1 MKGFSRILKIASL
14 AAGLSLL
21 AVPATLVP
29 QPAAAQDAKIDL
41 SQDGWWLKPYKAKKD
56 WTIGVS
62 YTDTSISYIAAL
74 QKAIQAKAK
83 EMGVKIIE
91 VDAKNDTNVEL
102 ANVENLLQQKID
114 LLLLE
119 GASLK
124 ASVASIEAAN
134 KANVPVVHFNI
145 LAEGGDYVTFVGS
158 NQIDSGILM
167 GNKIV
172 DLYKELGKPTLKG
185 IYMRGIAGYI
195 TDEIRTQGVKD
206 TLAKAGLA
214 DKVEWTE
221 QYADFSRSKAQS
233 VAESILAKSSDYDFI
248 IANGDDMILGALGA
262 VKSAGLLGKVRVFSS
277 VDGLPEVLDG
287 IKNGEIVSTVFQN
300 PEGQAQGG
308 IMAAT
313 MYLDGDKDLP
323 KQILI
328 PFVLTDKSN
337 LDEIMAIANRVY
349 GQ

>member
-1 MKGFSRILKIASL
+1 MKAFRSMGLAVAVASVTLGAASL
-14 AAGLSLL
+14 GVPL
-21 AVPATLVP
+21 AT
-29 QPAAAQDAKIDL
+29 PAAHAASVDVSK
-41 SQDGWWLKPYKAKKD
+41 DGWWLNPYKASKQ

-74 QKAIQAKAK
+74 QRAVQAKAK
-83 EMGVKIIE
+83 EMGVKIVE

-102 ANVENLLQQKID
+102 ANVESLLQQHID

-145 LAEGGDYVTFVGS
+145 LAEGGNYVTFVGS
-158 NQIDSGILM
+158 NQIESGVDM
-167 GNKIV
+167 GNEIV
-172 DLYKELGKPTLKG
+172 KLYKDLGKPKLKG

-195 TDEIRTQGVKD
+195 TDEIRNKGVKD
-206 TLAKAGLA
+206 TLAKAGIG

-233 VAESILAKSSDYDFI
+233 VAESILAKSQDYDFI

-262 VKSAGLLGKVRVFSS
+262 VKAAGLLGKVRAFTS
-277 VDGLPEVLDG
+277 VDGLPETLDA
-287 IKNGEIVSTVFQN
+287 IKAGEIVSTIFQN
-300 PEGQAQGG
+300 PEGQGEGG

-313 MYLDGDKDLP
+313 MYLDGAKDLP
-323 KQILI
+323 KEILI
-328 PFVLTDKSN
+328 PFVPTDKSN
-337 LDEIMAIANRVY
+337 VAEIMKIANRVY
-349 GQ
+349 GK

>member
-1 MKGFSRILKIASL
+1 MKALRSIGL
-14 AAGLSLL
+14 AA
-21 AVPATLVP
+21 ATASFFFVGASVGVLP
-29 QPAAAQDAKIDL
+29 SMRAAHAESVDVSK
-41 SQDGWWLKPYKAKKD
+41 DGWWLKPYKAAKE

-74 QKAIQAKAK
+74 QKAVQAKAK

-102 ANVENLLQQKID
+102 ANVESLLQQHID

-145 LAEGGDYVTFVGS
+145 LAEGGHYVTFVGS
-158 NQIDSGILM
+158 NQIESGIDM
-167 GNKIV
+167 GNEVVK
-172 DLYKELGKPTLKG
+172 LYKQLGKPKLKG

-195 TDEIRTQGVKD
+195 TDEIRNKGVKD
-206 TLAKAGLA
+206 TLAKAGIG
-214 DKVEWTE
+214 DKIEWTE
-221 QYADFSRSKAQS
+221 QYADFSRGKAQS
-233 VAESILAKSSDYDFI
+233 VAESILAKAQDYDFI

-262 VKSAGLLGKVRVFSS
+262 VKAAGLLGKVLVYTS
-277 VDGLPEVLDG
+277 VDGLPETLEA
-287 IKNGEIVSTVFQN
+287 IKAGEIVSTIFQN
-300 PEGQAQGG
+300 PEGQGEGG

-313 MYLDGDKDLP
+313 MYLDGDKNLP
-323 KQILI
+323 KEILI
-328 PFVLTDKSN
+328 PFVPTDKSN
-337 LDEIMAIANRVY
+337 VDEIMKIADRVY
-349 GQ
+349 GK

>member
-1 MKGFSRILKIASL
+1 
-14 AAGLSLL
+14 
-21 AVPATLVP
+21 
-29 QPAAAQDAKIDL
+29 
-41 SQDGWWLKPYKAKKD
+41 
-56 WTIGVS
+56 
-62 YTDTSISYIAAL
+62 
-74 QKAIQAKAK
+74 
-83 EMGVKIIE
+83 
-91 VDAKNDTNVEL
+91 
-102 ANVENLLQQKID
+102 
-114 LLLLE
+114 
-119 GASLK
+119 
-124 ASVASIEAAN
+124 
-134 KANVPVVHFNI
+134 
-145 LAEGGDYVTFVGS
+145 
-158 NQIDSGILM
+158 M

-172 DLYKELGKPTLKG
+172 ELYKELGKPTLKG

-195 TDEIRTQGVKD
+195 TDEIRTQGVKE
-206 TLAKAGLA
+206 TLDKAGLG

-277 VDGLPEVLDG
+277 VDGLPEVLEG
-287 IKNGEIVSTVFQN
+287 IKNDEIVSTVFQN

-313 MYLDGDKDLP
+313 MYLDGKKDLP
-323 KQILI
+323 KEILI

-337 LDEIMAIANRVY
+337 LEQIMEIANRVY

>member
-1 MKGFSRILKIASL
+1 MKAFRSMGLAVAVASVTLGAASL
-14 AAGLSLL
+14 GVPL
-21 AVPATLVP
+21 AT
-29 QPAAAQDAKIDL
+29 PAAHAASVDVSK
-41 SQDGWWLKPYKAKKD
+41 DGWWLNPYKASKQ

-74 QKAIQAKAK
+74 QRAVQAKAK
-83 EMGVKIIE
+83 EMGVKIVE

-102 ANVENLLQQKID
+102 ANVESLLQQHID

-145 LAEGGDYVTFVGS
+145 LAEGGNYVTFVGS
-158 NQIDSGILM
+158 NQIESGVDM
-167 GNKIV
+167 GNEIV
-172 DLYKELGKPTLKG
+172 KLYKDLGKPKLKG

-195 TDEIRTQGVKD
+195 TDEIRNKGVKD
-206 TLAKAGLA
+206 TLAKAGIG
-214 DKVEWTE
+214 DKIEWTE

-233 VAESILAKSSDYDFI
+233 VAESILAKSQDYDFI

-262 VKSAGLLGKVRVFSS
+262 VKAAGLLGKVRVFTS
-277 VDGLPEVLDG
+277 VDGLPETLDA
-287 IKNGEIVSTVFQN
+287 IKAGEIVSTIFQN
-300 PEGQAQGG
+300 PEGQGEGG

-313 MYLDGDKDLP
+313 MYLDGAKDLP
-323 KQILI
+323 KEILV
-328 PFVLTDKSN
+328 PFVPTDKSN
-337 LDEIMAIANRVY
+337 VAEIMKIANRVY
-349 GQ
+349 GK

>member
-1 MKGFSRILKIASL
+1 MIAIASVVVGGASL
-14 AAGLSLL
+14 FGGSGTVGKTLVGALIMQVVQSGLVMLDVPSPIQQAILGFIIIFAVFVDLGFRIQVEKAGPGSRSEIGFQLQIKQTKGVKHDGVQTRAEIASIAAGLALIALPVALAPHL
-21 AVPATLVP
+21 AVAQEAT
-29 QPAAAQDAKIDL
+29 IDITK
-41 SQDGWWLKPYKAKKD
+41 DGWWLEPYKAKKE

-158 NQIDSGILM
+158 NQIDCPGS
-167 GNKIV
+167 
-172 DLYKELGKPTLKG
+172 
-185 IYMRGIAGYI
+185 
-195 TDEIRTQGVKD
+195 
-206 TLAKAGLA
+206 
-214 DKVEWTE
+214 
-221 QYADFSRSKAQS
+221 
-233 VAESILAKSSDYDFI
+233 
-248 IANGDDMILGALGA
+248 
-262 VKSAGLLGKVRVFSS
+262 
-277 VDGLPEVLDG
+277 
-287 IKNGEIVSTVFQN
+287 
-300 PEGQAQGG
+300 
-308 IMAAT
+308 
-313 MYLDGDKDLP
+313 
-323 KQILI
+323 
-328 PFVLTDKSN
+328 
-337 LDEIMAIANRVY
+337 
-349 GQ
+349 

>member
-1 MKGFSRILKIASL
+1 MKLLRSIAILFL
-14 AAGLSLL
+14 AASPF
-21 AVPATLVP
+21 VPGGRMMAET
-29 QPAAAQDAKIDL
+29 PAATVDVTKE
-41 SQDGWWLKPYKAKKD
+41 GWWLTPYKATKP

-74 QKAIQAKAK
+74 QKAVQAKAK
-83 EMGVKIIE
+83 ELGVKIIE

-102 ANVENLLQQKID
+102 ANVENLLQQHID

-134 KANVPVVHFNI
+134 KAKVPVVHFNI
-145 LAEGGDYVTFVGS
+145 LAEGGEYVTFVGS
-158 NQIDSGILM
+158 NRIDSGITM
-167 GNKIV
+167 GKKIV
-172 DLYKELGKPTLKG
+172 KLYKELGKPTLNG

-195 TDEIRTQGVKD
+195 TDEIRNQGVKD
-206 TLAKAGLA
+206 TLKEAGITAKI
-214 DKVEWTE
+214 KWTE
-221 QYADFSRSKAQS
+221 QYADFSRGKARP
-233 VAESILAKSSDYDFI
+233 VAESILNKSTQYDFV

-262 VKSAGLLGKVRVFSS
+262 VKSAGLLGKVRLYCS

-287 IKNGEIVSTVFQN
+287 IKAGEIVWTVFQN
-300 PEGQAQGG
+300 PEGQGAGG

-313 MYLDGDKDLP
+313 MYLDGTKDLP

-328 PFVLTDKSN
+328 PFVLTYKSN
-337 LDEIMAIANRVY
+337 VGDIMTIANRVY
-349 GQ
+349 KQ

>member
-1 MKGFSRILKIASL
+1 MRKLRSVSILSAAASL
-14 AAGLSLL
+14 FLL
-21 AVPATLVP
+21 GATVGSP
-29 QPAAAQDAKIDL
+29 PCVTAAQAATVDVTK
-41 SQDGWWLKPYKAKKD
+41 DGWWLTPYKATKP

-62 YTDTSISYIAAL
+62 YTDVSISYIAAL
-74 QKAIQAKAK
+74 QKAVQAKAK

-102 ANVENLLQQKID
+102 ANVENLLQQHID

-145 LAEGGDYVTFVGS
+145 RAEGGEYVTFVGS
-158 NQIDSGILM
+158 NQVDSGIAM
-167 GNKIV
+167 GKKIV
-172 DLYKELGKPTLKG
+172 SLYQELGRPTLKG

-195 TDEIRTQGVKD
+195 TDEIRNQGVKD
-206 TLAKAGLA
+206 TLKQAGIA
-214 DKVEWTE
+214 DKIEWTE
-221 QYADFSRSKAQS
+221 QNADFSRGKAQS
-233 VAESILAKSSDYDFI
+233 VAESILSKSSDYDFI

-277 VDGLPEVLDG
+277 VDGLPETLDA
-287 IKNGEIVSTVFQN
+287 IKAGEIVSTVFQN
-300 PEGQAQGG
+300 PEGQGEGG

-313 MYLDGDKDLP
+313 MYLDGVKDLP
-323 KQILI
+323 KEILV

-337 LDEIMAIANRVY
+337 VDEIMKIANRVY

>member
-1 MKGFSRILKIASL
+1 MRVLRSIGLAIAAASL
-14 AAGLSLL
+14 FFVGASLGVSPSDTAAR
-21 AVPATLVP
+21 AATV
-29 QPAAAQDAKIDL
+29 DVSK
-41 SQDGWWLKPYKAKKD
+41 DGWWLTPYKSSKE

-74 QKAIQAKAK
+74 QKAVQAKAK

-102 ANVENLLQQKID
+102 ANVESLLQQRID

-145 LAEGGDYVTFVGS
+145 LAEGGNYVTFVGS
-158 NQIDSGILM
+158 NQIDSGIDM
-167 GNKIV
+167 GNEIV
-172 DLYKELGKPTLKG
+172 KLYKQLGKPKLKG

-195 TDEIRTQGVKD
+195 TDEIRNKGVKD
-206 TLAKAGLA
+206 TLAKAGIG
-214 DKVEWTE
+214 DKIEWTE
-221 QYADFSRSKAQS
+221 QYADFSRAKAQS
-233 VAESILAKSSDYDFI
+233 VAESILAKSQDYDFI

-262 VKSAGLLGKVRVFSS
+262 VKAAGLLSKVSVYSS
-277 VDGLPEVLDG
+277 VDGLPETLDA
-287 IKNGEIVSTVFQN
+287 IKAGEIVSTIFQN
-300 PEGQAQGG
+300 PEGQGEGG

-313 MYLDGDKDLP
+313 MYLDGEKNLP

-328 PFVLTDKSN
+328 PFVPTDKTN
-337 LDEIMAIANRVY
+337 VDEIMKIANRVY
-349 GQ
+349 GK

>member
-1 MKGFSRILKIASL
+1 MKRLIFISILFLAASL
-14 AAGLSLL
+14 TQSMAE
-21 AVPATLVP
+21 T
-29 QPAAAQDAKIDL
+29 PAASVDITK
-41 SQDGWWLKPYKAKKD
+41 DGWWLTPYKATKQ

-62 YTDTSISYIAAL
+62 YTDVSISYIAAL
-74 QKAIQAKAK
+74 QKAVQNKAK

-91 VDAKNDTNVEL
+91 VDAKNDTNIEL
-102 ANVENLLQQKID
+102 SNVENLLQQKI
-114 LLLLE
+114 LLLFE

-124 ASVASIEAAN
+124 ASGASIEAAN

-145 LAEGGDYVTFVGS
+145 LAEGGQYVTFVGS
-158 NQIDSGILM
+158 NQIDSGIIM
-167 GNKIV
+167 GKQIV
-172 DLYKELGKPTLKG
+172 KLHKELGKPTLKG

-195 TDEIRTQGVKD
+195 TDEIRNQGVKD
-206 TLAKAGLA
+206 TLKEAGIA
-214 DKVEWTE
+214 DKIVWTE
-221 QYADFSRSKAQS
+221 QHADFSRAKAQS
-233 VAESILAKSSDYDFI
+233 VAESILSKSSDYDFV

-262 VKSAGLLGKVRVFSS
+262 VKSAGLLGKVRLFCS

-287 IKNGEIVSTVFQN
+287 IKAGEIVSTVFQN

-313 MYLDGDKDLP
+313 MYLDGRKDLP

-337 LDEIMAIANRVY
+337 LGDITAIADRVY
-349 GQ
+349 KQ

>member
-1 MKGFSRILKIASL
+1 MKARRSIGLLLAAASL
-14 AAGLSLL
+14 VLFGVSIGVPSLMAAH
-21 AVPATLVP
+21 AETVDVT
-29 QPAAAQDAKIDL
+29 K
-41 SQDGWWLKPYKAKKD
+41 DGWWLTTYKASKE

-74 QKAIQAKAK
+74 QKAVQAKAK

-102 ANVENLLQQKID
+102 ANVENLLQQNID

-134 KANVPVVHFNI
+134 KAGVPVVHFNI

-158 NQIDSGILM
+158 DQIESGIDM
-167 GNKIV
+167 GNEIV
-172 DLYKELGKPTLKG
+172 KLYKQLGKSTLNG
-185 IYMRGIAGYI
+185 IYLRGIAGYI
-195 TDEIRTQGVKD
+195 TDEIRNQGVKD
-206 TLAKAGLA
+206 TLNKAGIG
-214 DKVEWTE
+214 DQIVWTE
-221 QYADFSRSKAQS
+221 QHANFSRDKAQS
-233 VAESILAKSSDYDFI
+233 VTESILAKSQGYDFI

-262 VKSAGLLGKVRVFSS
+262 VKEAGLLGKVLVYSS
-277 VDGLPEVLDG
+277 VDGLPETLEA
-287 IKNGEIVSTVFQN
+287 IKAGEIVSTIFQN
-300 PEGQAQGG
+300 PEGQGEGG
-308 IMAAT
+308 ILAAT
-313 MYLDGDKDLP
+313 MYLDGVKDLP

-328 PFVLTDKSN
+328 PFVPTDKSN
-337 LDEIMAIANRVY
+337 VDEIMKIANRVY

>member
-1 MKGFSRILKIASL
+1 MIAAASL
-14 AAGLSLL
+14 FLVGESIGASPSLTAAR
-21 AVPATLVP
+21 
-29 QPAAAQDAKIDL
+29 AAAVDVAK
-41 SQDGWWLKPYKAKKD
+41 DGWWLQPYKASKP

-74 QKAIQAKAK
+74 QKAVQAKAK

-102 ANVENLLQQKID
+102 ANVESLLQQHID

-145 LAEGGDYVTFVGS
+145 LAEGGNYVTFVGS
-158 NQIDSGILM
+158 NQIDSGIDM
-167 GNKIV
+167 GNEV
-172 DLYKELGKPTLKG
+172 VNLYKQLGKPKLKG

-195 TDEIRTQGVKD
+195 TDEIRNRGVKD
-206 TLAKAGLA
+206 TLAKAGVG
-214 DKVEWTE
+214 DKIEWTE
-221 QYADFSRSKAQS
+221 QYADFSRGKAQS
-233 VAESILAKSSDYDFI
+233 VAESILAKSQDYDFI

-262 VKSAGLLGKVRVFSS
+262 VKAAGLLGKVRVFTS
-277 VDGLPEVLDG
+277 VDGLPETLDA
-287 IKNGEIVSTVFQN
+287 IKSGEIVSTIFQN
-300 PEGQAQGG
+300 PEGQGEGG

-313 MYLDGDKDLP
+313 MYLDGAKDLP

-328 PFVLTDKSN
+328 PFVPTDKSN
-337 LDEIMAIANRVY
+337 VDDIMKIANRVY
-349 GQ
+349 GK